1 LDRRVL
7 TRILFNF
14 FSSTHRFR
22 PFDFTAAARALMDL
36 PDLSARDVAQ
46 KAMSVA
52 AEMCVY
58 TNDKFLTET
67 LKAVEKKEE

>member
-1 LDRRVL
+1 
-7 TRILFNF
+7 
-14 FSSTHRFR
+14 
-22 PFDFTAAARALMDL
+22 MDL